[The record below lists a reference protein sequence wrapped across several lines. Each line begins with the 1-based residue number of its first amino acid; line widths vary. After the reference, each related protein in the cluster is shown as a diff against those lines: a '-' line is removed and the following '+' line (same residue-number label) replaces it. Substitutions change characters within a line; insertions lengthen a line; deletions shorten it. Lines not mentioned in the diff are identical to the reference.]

1 MGPPSDT
8 ASVKAVKANAARSG
22 VSEAPEVGGNVASS
36 AKSGS
41 ADVPKAD
48 GRQSIAHQVDPK
60 SSSPNSVLSVS
71 SKTVRSQGSTQQLE
85 GKVTTGSRASLA
97 LPKTGLNQSSAHQI
111 EAKVSS
117 RSSVSSASLTT
128 NAHHG
133 SINHEDTKASS
144 RKSGVLALPKA
155 GGNQSSTHQIE
166 AKGSNRSSVSSASSS
181 AHHGSINQED
191 TKASSR
197 KSGVLALPK
206 AAGSQSSTHHIG
218 TNVRSHAMTD
228 PTKRVVAEGF
238 LDARKKRGAMRKY
251 FILTSES
258 IDYWDNEADAK
269 TGRPYRGHV
278 RHCDVLKLEPV
289 NLGFSLY
296 TIHSRKP
303 LELSTSSFADWLVW
317 KEAWAQVL
325 YDRFM
330 AGAGDQDEREAAAT
344 KIGSV
349 ARMHLAKKRV
359 SQLPSTESFV
369 QTIQARLARQAA
381 SREKSKRKVLLRE
394 GNISADSEL
403 FSKIF
408 PWRKPMWGIKQRLV
422 KGGSTWR
429 QPEKTIC
436 PPVPQGF
443 HAQKFQLCR
452 LADLKFAFKMI
463 DKVDEGVL
471 GRADSRAFL
480 RCLGWCVTEKVLDDT
495 LDQVDVEG
503 LSPRK
508 AVRKPIRLRG
518 PWNFQQLVAAHNILQ
533 QVGHNGGEEELLE
546 ALEILTDKTSDSA
559 FAFEDLERLLSG
571 VFDEDGDS
579 RVIAKAIR
587 VGQHEHGSQLVDVNL
602 REAALRVIDR
612 IVHPVSVNDVP

>member
-133 SINHEDTKASS
+133 SINH
-144 RKSGVLALPKA
+144 
-155 GGNQSSTHQIE
+155 
-166 AKGSNRSSVSSASSS
+166 
-181 AHHGSINQED
+181 ED